1 MVEAPP
7 SKNHKTRIPFWHPR
21 NNKPPCGSLVTTLLT
36 SLRHAGGEADAIS
49 LLCFALI
56 VYQTISDLSTG
67 KSRNFFFFVNSFP
80 RGGNTIFCTQTVPP
94 WGQERRHVPC
104 RRKGE
109 QPEKRSEG
117 AQRAEEPEK
126 RPQVS
131 RRPSHTQAARSFRA
145 AFLLIFSVFI
155 KPVFVNGRFSEGSRH
170 AAAAFFGR
178 LRCQIMPM
186 AKPMTAGSS
195 QPRFL
200 SNSGRLAAA
209 NRISPSRWRAA

>member
-104 RRKGE
+104 RRKPGE

-131 RRPSHTQAARSFRA
+131 RRPSHTQAARNFRA
-145 AFLLIFSVFI
+145 AFLLIFSAFI
-155 KPVFVNGRFSEGSRH
+155 EPVSVNGRFSEGSRH

-209 NRISPSRWRAA
+209 N

>member
-67 KSRNFFFFVNSFP
+67 KSRIFFFFVNRFP
-80 RGGNTIFCTQTVPP
+80 RGGNTIFCTQTVPR
-94 WGQERRHVPC
+94 GD
-104 RRKGE
+104 RKGGTFHAGEKPGE

-145 AFLLIFSVFI
+145 AFLLIFSAFI
-155 KPVFVNGRFSEGSRH
+155 RPVFVNGRFSEGSRH

-209 NRISPSRWRAA
+209 N

>member
-1 MVEAPP
+1 MSSFSSCICLAMVEAPP

-104 RRKGE
+104 RRKTGRATR
-109 QPEKRSEG
+109 KTLRRS
-117 AQRAEEPEK
+117 PT
-126 RPQVS
+126 S
-131 RRPSHTQAARSFRA
+131 RRTRKTTASKPAAIPYASGPENSGP
-145 AFLLIFSVFI
+145 LSVSKKF
-155 KPVFVNGRFSEGSRH
+155 FRH
-170 AAAAFFGR
+170 AEQVFR
-178 LRCQIMPM
+178 TL
-186 AKPMTAGSS
+186 
-195 QPRFL
+195 
-200 SNSGRLAAA
+200 
-209 NRISPSRWRAA
+209 

>member
-94 WGQERRHVPC
+94 VGTGKE
-104 RRKGE
+104 
-109 QPEKRSEG
+109 
-117 AQRAEEPEK
+117 
-126 RPQVS
+126 
-131 RRPSHTQAARSFRA
+131 ARSMQEKNR
-145 AFLLIFSVFI
+145 
-155 KPVFVNGRFSEGSRH
+155 E
-170 AAAAFFGR
+170 
-178 LRCQIMPM
+178 
-186 AKPMTAGSS
+186 
-195 QPRFL
+195 
-200 SNSGRLAAA
+200 SNQKNAQKEPNEQKNQKNDRK
-209 NRISPSRWRAA
+209 